1 MIDGLAEPESL
12 RQPSRHA
19 YSRVCA
25 LLSKASLMLA
35 VVLLIAI
42 IVCVQYQVVGRYLF
56 NDTPV
61 WAEGLALQLVLYVT
75 ALGVAVGVR
84 DAGHI
89 GLDSLVALLPE
100 SMRLKIEILIHAL
113 VALFGAIMVSSG
125 WLWTR
130 LKWSDIK
137 PMLGIPVGMDYLAL
151 VIAGLLIVLFSVE
164 HIVALLRDE
173 EVVPAWN

>member
-1 MIDGLAEPESL
+1 MTGGTAEPERS
-12 RQPSRHA
+12 RPPSRHA

-25 LLSKASLMLA
+25 ILSKASLMLA

-100 SMRLKIEILIHAL
+100 SLRLKVEILIHAL

-137 PMLGIPVGMDYLAL
+137 PMLGVPVGVDYLAL
-151 VIAGLLIVLFSVE
+151 VIAGVLIVLFSVE

>member
-1 MIDGLAEPESL
+1 VIDGLAEPESL
-12 RQPSRHA
+12 RPPSRHA